1 MPTRLS
7 LRLRALLLTVLVL
20 SSLSA
25 CSRID
30 LAYRNLDVLVPW
42 SLNDYLDMDRE
53 QKRWLDQRLHQHL
66 AWHCQTQLPGY
77 LHWLDRVR
85 TMVAQNAVTD
95 AALRQRTEEAREAIG
110 RVAEAIT
117 PSATELLAGLS
128 DAQVGELRE
137 AFAKDIRERRAEY
150 VDTPVAQQIDERA
163 ERMEKRLKPWLGALS
178 PAQHQRVVQWSQAL
192 GDQNRAWIT
201 NRAEWQ
207 QQLLSAVEQRQ
218 TQAFA
223 ARMAQLLQ
231 HKDSL
236 WTPAY
241 RQAFEQT
248 ETQARS
254 LMVDLLQDS
263 SPEQRQRLQDRLDK
277 VRQDFSALKCLKE
290 A

>member
-20 SSLSA
+20 SSLAA

-150 VDTPVAQQIDERA
+150 VDTPLAQQIDERA

-218 TQAFA
+218 TPGFA

-263 SPEQRQRLQDRLDK
+263 SPEQRQRLQNRLDK

>member
-20 SSLSA
+20 SSLAA

-42 SLNDYLDMDRE
+42 SLNDYLDMNRE

-110 RVAEAIT
+110 RVTEAIT

-150 VDTPVAQQIDERA
+150 VDTPLAQQIDERA
-163 ERMEKRLKPWLGALS
+163 ERMEKRLKPWLGSLS
-178 PAQHQRVVQWSQAL
+178 PTQHQRVVQWSQAL

-218 TQAFA
+218 TPGFA
-223 ARMAQLLQ
+223 PRMAQLLQ

-263 SPEQRQRLQDRLDK
+263 SPEQRQRLQNRLDK
-277 VRQDFSALKCLKE
+277 VRQDFSTLKCLKE

>member
-1 MPTRLS
+1 MLTHLL

-20 SSLSA
+20 SSLAA

-42 SLNDYLDMDRE
+42 SLNDYLDMNRE
-53 QKRWLDQRLHQHL
+53 QKTWLDQRLHQHL

-95 AALRQRTEEAREAIG
+95 AALRQRTEEAREAIE

-128 DAQVGELRE
+128 DTQVGELRE

-150 VDTPVAQQIDERA
+150 VDTPLAQQIDERA

-178 PAQHQRVVQWSQAL
+178 PAQRQRVVQWSQAL

-218 TQAFA
+218 APGFA
-223 ARMAQLLQ
+223 SRMAQLLQ

-254 LMVDLLQDS
+254 LVVDLLKDS
-263 SPEQRQRLQDRLDK
+263 SPEQRQRLQDRLGK